1 MKKQAATLLILTLL
15 AVPGFVSAQS
25 RQIIKA
31 QVPFDF
37 IVNGKSL
44 PAGECSIEAQGNGQT
59 YLLVSSGSHRTFVL
73 PNATESST
81 VSAETKLVFH
91 RYGDRYFLSSISRE
105 GNNRGYG
112 LPAGKAEKELRA
124 QKAAEGE
131 VTLAAAVQ

>member
-15 AVPGFVSAQS
+15 AVPGFVNAQS
-25 RQIIKA
+25 RQVIKA

-37 IVNGKSL
+37 IVNGNIL
-44 PAGECSIEAQGNGQT
+44 PAGECAIEVQGDGQT
-59 YLLVSSGSHRTFVL
+59 YLLVSSGRHQMFVL

-105 GNNRGYG
+105 GNNRGYA
-112 LPAGKAEKELRA
+112 LPAGKAEKEMRA
-124 QKAAEGE
+124 QKAAEGD
-131 VTLAAAVQ
+131 VTLVATVQ

>member
-1 MKKQAATLLILTLL
+1 MKKQAVTLLILTLL
-15 AVPGFVSAQS
+15 AAPGFVNAQS
-25 RQIIKA
+25 GQMIKA

-37 IVNGKSL
+37 IVNGKIL
-44 PAGECSIEAQGNGQT
+44 PAGECAIEAQANGQT
-59 YLLVSSGSHRTFVL
+59 HLIVSSGGHTVYVL

-124 QKAAEGE
+124 QKAAEGD
-131 VTLAAAVQ
+131 VTLVAAAQ